1 MSRGRTITD
10 SGKLAI
16 EYRTKYGPEMPSLKL
31 ARIMYAENN
40 LLFSTLDS
48 ARSALRRIEGKNGNE
63 SRARY
68 KHNELFMSKDRP
80 KNPYNLPET
89 YQDTREPLILPLIC
103 NNILLLSD
111 LHIPY
116 HDINAI
122 TIALDYGVTNKVNT
136 IFINGDLLD
145 FHGLSRFEHDPR
157 KRRVKDEF
165 DAAKSFL
172 VTLRKTFPN
181 ALIYW
186 LKGNHCTRYEK
197 WLMSKVHEVF
207 DDEYYHME
215 NRLRLNEERITL
227 IDDRQL
233 VKAGKLSITH
243 GHHIMKGFFSPVN
256 SARGVYMKAKQSTI
270 IGHVHKVSTHSETDM
285 DGKVITTWSTGSL
298 CELKPDY
305 SPLVSNYQHGFAH
318 VVVEANGDYTVKNYQ
333 IINGKLH

>member
-1 MSRGRTITD
+1 MKKTD
-10 SGKLAI
+10 VAR
-16 EYRTKYGPEMPSLKL
+16 EYRVKFGMEMPTLKL
-31 ARIMYAENN
+31 ARIMYDENN
-40 LLFSTLDS
+40 LLFQNVEN
-48 ARSALRRIEGKNGNE
+48 ARTHLRALEGKAGPRFKVGDK
-63 SRARY
+63 SM
-68 KHNELFMSKDRP
+68 FTDVSRP

-103 NNILLLSD
+103 NNILLISD

-122 TIALDYGVTNKVNT
+122 TIALDYGVANNVNT

-207 DDEYYHME
+207 DDEY
-215 NRLRLNEERITL
+215 
-227 IDDRQL
+227 
-233 VKAGKLSITH
+233 
-243 GHHIMKGFFSPVN
+243 FVN
-256 SARGVYMKAKQSTI
+256 HFV
-270 IGHVHKVSTHSETDM
+270 
-285 DGKVITTWSTGSL
+285 
-298 CELKPDY
+298 
-305 SPLVSNYQHGFAH
+305 
-318 VVVEANGDYTVKNYQ
+318 
-333 IINGKLH
+333 